1 MPKHNYCKYL
11 HSSTMQYYQRIAKL
25 FDMFGPTTAGRT
37 VRVQVRADHY
47 SRLLQL
53 AVTAGF
59 DWVFYAAEDF
69 VRMSVIPDGKPI
81 IKIMRS
87 SCFCTIIHFGC
98 LYWYTCFDLIL
109 K

>member
-1 MPKHNYCKYL
+1 M
-11 HSSTMQYYQRIAKL
+11 
-25 FDMFGPTTAGRT
+25 
-37 VRVQVRADHY
+37 RVQVRADHY

-81 IKIMRS
+81 IE
-87 SCFCTIIHFGC
+87 IILFLHD
-98 LYWYTCFDLIL
+98 YTLWMLVLVHMF
-109 K
+109 